1 VGMDDQSS
9 EVLLWVVN
17 KIADVLVDLADDPD
31 EGVDVDVD
39 ELTDQMKN
47 VAAIIVEALNVE
59 VVSSDG
65 RVATVTVGEP

>member
-1 VGMDDQSS
+1 MGMDDQSS

-65 RVATVTVGEP
+65 RVATVTIGEP

>member
-1 VGMDDQSS
+1 MDDQSS

-65 RVATVTVGEP
+65 RVATVTIGEP

>member
-1 VGMDDQSS
+1 MDDQSS

-31 EGVDVDVD
+31 EGADVDVD

>member
-1 VGMDDQSS
+1 MGMDDQSS

>member
-1 VGMDDQSS
+1 MDDQSS

-31 EGVDVDVD
+31 EGADVDVD

-65 RVATVTVGEP
+65 RVATVTIGEP

>member
-1 VGMDDQSS
+1 MDDQSS